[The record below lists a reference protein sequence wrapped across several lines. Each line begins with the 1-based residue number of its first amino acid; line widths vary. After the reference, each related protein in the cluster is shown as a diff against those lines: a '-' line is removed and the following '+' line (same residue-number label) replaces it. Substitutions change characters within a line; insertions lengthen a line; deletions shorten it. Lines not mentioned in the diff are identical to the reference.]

1 MIKKLFKHIQ
11 RYKIRIFF
19 LGLGISSLSL
29 SPQLMAQNNFAITVL
44 TGGTSGVY
52 YPLGVVLAKIY
63 GDNLPFA
70 KISVLATKAS
80 VENLLMLQKSEGEI
94 AFATADTVSLAWV
107 GNQTMGFP
115 EKLTKLRGIA
125 SIYPNYIQIVARA
138 DSNIKTIADLKGKRV
153 SVGASESATEVNART
168 VFAAANITYKD
179 FAKVEYLPFGNSVK
193 MMLNNEIDAT
203 IQSAGL
209 GVSSIN
215 DLSNS
220 IPIRIISIPSD
231 ITAKIKDPAY
241 IAGVIPAGTYQNQNY
256 DVPTIYITNIIVTR
270 SDLTTEQVYN
280 LTKLIFE
287 NLKEL
292 QNAHPAMTGI
302 QFQKMIEGMPIPFHP
317 GALKYFQEKGWK
329 ISSGQK

>member
-1 MIKKLFKHIQ
+1 MIKKLLKHRHVQ
-11 RYKIRIFF
+11 KIRIF
-19 LGLGISSLSL
+19 LGLIILSLGISV
-29 SPQLMAQNNFAITVL
+29 QVIAQSNFAITVL

-63 GDNLPFA
+63 GDNLPSA

-94 AFATADTVSLAWV
+94 AFATADTVSLAWF
-107 GNQTMGFP
+107 GSQAAGFP

-125 SIYPNYIQIVARA
+125 SIYPNYIHIVARA

-153 SVGASESATEVNART
+153 SVGALESATEVNART

-179 FAKVEYLPFGNSVK
+179 LTKVEYLPFGNSVK

-220 IPIRIISIPSD
+220 LPIHIISIPTE

-241 IAGVIPAGTYQNQNY
+241 IASIIPAGTYQNQNY
-256 DVPTIYITNIIVTR
+256 AVPTIAITNIVVTR
-270 SDLTTEQVYN
+270 SDVGTEQVYN
-280 LTKLIFE
+280 FTKLIFE
-287 NLKEL
+287 NLSEL
-292 QNAHPAMTGI
+292 QHAHSAMANI
-302 QFQKMIEGMPIPFHP
+302 QFQQMIEGMPIPFHP
-317 GALKYFQEKGWK
+317 GALKYFREKGWA
-329 ISSGQK
+329 IPSVQR